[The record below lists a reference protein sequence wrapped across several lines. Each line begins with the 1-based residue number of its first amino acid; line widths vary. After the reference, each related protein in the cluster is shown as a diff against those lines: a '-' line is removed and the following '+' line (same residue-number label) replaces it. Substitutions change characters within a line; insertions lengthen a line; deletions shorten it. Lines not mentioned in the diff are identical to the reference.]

1 MFGFGKMTD
10 RAQKLMDAIW
20 QERNTWADT
29 EQKLV
34 AAIIRKTMEHV
45 RTMTAQKMNN
55 LTVLDKGDMMT
66 LSKEVENLP

>member
-1 MFGFGKMTD
+1 MTQ
-10 RAQKLMDAIW
+10 RAQQLMDAIY

-45 RTMTAQKMNN
+45 RTMTAQKLNN
-55 LTVLDKGDMMT
+55 LTVLDKGDMMG

>member
-1 MFGFGKMTD
+1 MMTE
-10 RAQKLMDAIW
+10 RAQKLMDAIY

-45 RTMTAQKMNN
+45 KSMTAQKLNN
-55 LTVLDKGDMMT
+55 LTVLDRGDMMT
-66 LSKEVENLP
+66 LSKEVENL